1 MVLLSSKTS
10 RFGLTNNNRQI
21 EEAFN
26 DTYQELGSEERIT
39 INGIDIPLK
48 FSDSSEHFLP
58 SAETISAWYL
68 AHYGKPI
75 KICTIGRGKNLKMSH
90 YAINVGKSVV
100 K

>member
-10 RFGLTNNNRQI
+10 RFGLTNDNRQI

-48 FSDSSEHFLP
+48 FSDSSEQFLP

-68 AHYGKPI
+68 ANYGI
-75 KICTIGRGKNLKMSH
+75 SNLEDLDPLLLGEALENL
-90 YAINVGKSVV
+90 AIWWVSVST
-100 K
+100 

>member
-48 FSDSSEHFLP
+48 FSDSTEQFLP

-68 AHYGKPI
+68 ANYGISNPLDLDPLLLGEALE
-75 KICTIGRGKNLKMSH
+75 KIATWW
-90 YAINVGKSVV
+90 VSVST
-100 K
+100 